1 MAWLHAVVG
10 GAGMRYI
17 MMVLR
22 GNMRRNKGVHIS
34 VFVLMLIISLAFCSV
49 LSYYTNSIRHDS
61 KAVDEAGYGDMLAA
75 LYGESRLDAYGT
87 SADIITKNIGKCDA
101 VQEVKTTDVVYL
113 LLKDCNG
120 KGGNSSSFVL
130 NDTDSVLTY
139 DQYDVDNKM
148 TDRRLEKG
156 EVSVPFSFIGMYDC
170 KIGDTVELGNDNG
183 SYTFKVA
190 SFFEDPYMG
199 SSVMGIKT
207 ILISDE
213 DFADLKAKAAEEHR
227 SGLEDDKRSFELS
240 KLIIID
246 KKPGLELTEM
256 EFERE
261 LNNVSDFASYC
272 WITLSKEQAGSYM
285 LLMTKVFSAV
295 LLIFVVLLLVAA
307 MIVLGHNIGS
317 SIEMDFVNIGI
328 LKAVGMTNA
337 SVKLAL
343 LAGYMCTVA
352 AGLFAGIPLAIPI
365 LKIINS
371 VTRSSSGLEVPS
383 DINVGLVLCVILAI
397 LLLVA
402 AFIMLKTRRISEAT
416 PIKAIRGG
424 RDSVHFSS
432 VLKLPVSGKK
442 LGVSLAYRQFIS
454 EKKQYAAAIIVTAIL
469 AMFMILMNDMMRWFN
484 SQNMLVDMFSV
495 TKYDLTAS
503 FADEDTQKDIENV
516 ISEHTAYRKYQMSSE
531 YLLFDDVQM
540 YCYIVGDPDMINT
553 IRKGR
558 TCTYDNE
565 VLITQYVADG
575 FHINVGDTV
584 TVKRNGVARKMVIS
598 GVYDSANDVGKNFAI
613 SKAAYSKF
621 ASEET
626 VSESGV
632 SGTAK
637 SSSDEEEWSGKGICY
652 DLDNTDECDA
662 IIQEIDKRYGDN
674 QGITYSIHSA
684 KDDFEGVAGTVNIAI
699 QGLTL
704 LTYMLGAV
712 FVIVTVIIVC
722 GKVLMREQKDIG
734 IYKALGF
741 TSFRLR
747 CQLAVR
753 FIVTA
758 VVGSLLGVVL
768 ALIVSKPFFKAGF
781 ESFGIYSFNL
791 STSVISLVIPLV
803 FMSVLFSVVAFIRAG
818 NIRKVQPQVL
828 IADQ

>member
-1 MAWLHAVVG
+1 MQINKNTGKEEEKIVAPIPAVTYNEITDKLSEYGATVYGVGSDACTYHA
-10 GAGMRYI
+10 
-17 MMVLR
+17 LLD
-22 GNMRRNKGVHIS
+22 KD
-34 VFVLMLIISLAFCSV
+34 V
-49 LSYYTNSIRHDS
+49 LSEEMLQAPDIFDENKETRVELI
-61 KAVDEAGYGDMLAA
+61 AVDEK
-75 LYGESRLDAYGT
+75 LYKKLCDRADAAYG
-87 SADIITKNIGKCDA
+87 SN
-101 VQEVKTTDVVYL
+101 L
-113 LLKDCNG
+113 LIN
-120 KGGNSSSFVL
+120 
-130 NDTDSVLTY
+130 TY
-139 DQYDVDNKM
+139 AY
-148 TDRRLEKG
+148 
-156 EVSVPFSFIGMYDC
+156 
-170 KIGDTVELGNDNG
+170 NDNG
-183 SYTFKVA
+183 R
-190 SFFEDPYMG
+190 M
-199 SSVMGIKT
+199 KT
-207 ILISDE
+207 ISPFKEGVTEIVMVNAADE
-213 DFADLKAKAAEEHR
+213 IQTIRVGGILDQEDLKEQGFHEMNQYPVRMVVPDIDARYFEWFCTP
-227 SGLEDDKRSFELS
+227 DDEQAYTEFARKIMDEYYP
-240 KLIIID
+240 I
-246 KKPGLELTEM
+246 LTEDSYVEQGYTVRIARVDTM
-256 EFERE
+256 VKM
-261 LNNVSDFASYC
+261 LNIAIVLAEIVLYGFV
-272 WITLSKEQAGSYM
+272 I
-285 LLMTKVFSAV
+285 
-295 LLIFVVLLLVAA
+295 LLIFMGFTSVVSTLAT
-307 MIVLGHNIGS
+307 NIRIRS
-317 SIEMDFVNIGI
+317 REFAI
-328 LKAVGMTNA
+328 LKSVGMTNA
-337 SVKLAL
+337 SVKLSL

-371 VTRSSSGLEVPS
+371 STRSSSGLEVPS

-503 FADEDTQKDIENV
+503 FVDEDTQKDIENV

-540 YCYIVGDPDMINT
+540 YCYIVEDPDMINT

-575 FHINVGDTV
+575 FHMNVGDTV
-584 TVKRNGVARKMVIS
+584 TVKRGGVARKMVIS
-598 GVYDSANDVGKNFAI
+598 GIYDSANDMGKNFAI

-632 SGTAK
+632 SGAAK
-637 SSSDEEEWSGKGICY
+637 SSLDEEEWSGKGICY

-684 KDDFEGVAGTVNIAI
+684 KDDFEEVAGTVNIAI

-758 VVGSLLGVVL
+758 VVGSLLGIVL

>member
-1 MAWLHAVVG
+1 MAWFHAVVG

-34 VFVLMLIISLAFCSV
+34 VLVLMLIISLAFCSV

-61 KAVDEAGYGDMLAA
+61 EAMEEVGYGGMLAA
-75 LYGESRLDAYGT
+75 LYGENRLDAYGT
-87 SADIITKNIGKCDA
+87 SADKIIKNIGKCDA
-101 VQEVKTTDVVYL
+101 VQEVKTADVVYL

-156 EVSVPFSFIGMYDC
+156 EISVPFSFIGMYDC

-213 DFADLKAKAAEEHR
+213 DFADLKAKAAEDHR

-246 KKPGLELTEM
+246 KKPGLDLTEM

-317 SIEMDFVNIGI
+317 SIDMDFVNIGI

-371 VTRSSSGLEVPS
+371 ATRSSSGLEVPS

-503 FADEDTQKDIENV
+503 FVDEDTQKDIENV

-540 YCYIVGDPDMINT
+540 YCYIVEAPDMINT

-575 FHINVGDTV
+575 FHMNVGDTV
-584 TVKRNGVARKMVIS
+584 TVKRGGVARKMVIS
-598 GVYDSANDVGKNFAI
+598 GIYDSANDMGKNFAI

-621 ASEET
+621 AREET

-632 SGTAK
+632 SGAVK

-758 VVGSLLGVVL
+758 VVGSLLGIVL

>member
-1 MAWLHAVVG
+1 
-10 GAGMRYI
+10 MRYI

-22 GNMRRNKGVHIS
+22 GKMRRNKGVHIS

-75 LYGESRLDAYGT
+75 LYGESRLDSYGT
-87 SADIITKNIGKCDA
+87 SADIITENIGKCDA

-130 NDTDSVLTY
+130 NDTDSILTY

-213 DFADLKAKAAEEHR
+213 DFADLKAKAAEEQR

-246 KKPGLELTEM
+246 KKPGLDLTEM

-469 AMFMILMNDMMRWFN
+469 AMFMILMNDVMSWFN

-632 SGTAK
+632 SGAAK

>member
-1 MAWLHAVVG
+1 MAWFHAVVG

-61 KAVDEAGYGDMLAA
+61 EAMEEVGYGGMLAA
-75 LYGESRLDAYGT
+75 LYGENRLDAYGT
-87 SADIITKNIGKCDA
+87 SADKIIKNIGKCDA
-101 VQEVKTTDVVYL
+101 VQEVKAADVVYL

-120 KGGNSSSFVL
+120 KGGNSSFVL

-156 EVSVPFSFIGMYDC
+156 EVSVPFSFISMYDC

-213 DFADLKAKAAEEHR
+213 DFADLKAKAAEDNR

-246 KKPGLELTEM
+246 KKPGLDLTEM

-272 WITLSKEQAGSYM
+272 WITLSKEQAGNYM

-317 SIEMDFVNIGI
+317 SIDMDFVNIGI

-352 AGLFAGIPLAIPI
+352 AGLFAGIPLAI
-365 LKIINS
+365 INS
-371 VTRSSSGLEVPS
+371 ATRSSSGLEVPS

-484 SQNMLVDMFSV
+484 SQNMLADMFSV

-503 FADEDTQKDIENV
+503 FVDEDTQKDIENV

-540 YCYIVGDPDMINT
+540 YCYIVEDPDMINT

-575 FHINVGDTV
+575 FHMNVGDTV
-584 TVKRNGVARKMVIS
+584 TVKRGGVARKMVIS
-598 GVYDSANDVGKNFAI
+598 GIYDSANDMGKNFAI

-632 SGTAK
+632 SGAAK

-684 KDDFEGVAGTVNIAI
+684 KDDFEEVAGTVNIAI

-758 VVGSLLGVVL
+758 VVGSLLGIVL

>member
-1 MAWLHAVVG
+1 
-10 GAGMRYI
+10 MRYI

-61 KAVDEAGYGDMLAA
+61 EAMDETGHGDMLAA
-75 LYGESRLDAYGT
+75 LYGESKLDAYGT
-87 SADIITKNIGKCDA
+87 SADKIAENIGRCDA
-101 VQEVKTTDVVYL
+101 VQDVKATDVVYL
-113 LLKDCNG
+113 MLKDCNG
-120 KGGNSSSFVL
+120 KGGNSSSYVL

-139 DQYDVDNKM
+139 DQYDVDNKR
-148 TDRRLEKG
+148 TDHRLEKG
-156 EVSVPFSFIGMYDC
+156 EVSVPFSFMGMYDC

-213 DFADLKAKAAEEHR
+213 DFEDFKAKAAEDHR

-337 SVKLAL
+337 SVKLSL

-352 AGLFAGIPLAIPI
+352 AGLFAGIPLSIPI
-365 LKIINS
+365 LRTINNA
-371 VTRSSSGLEVPS
+371 TRSSSGLEVPS

-397 LLLVA
+397 LILVA
-402 AFIMLKTRRISEAT
+402 AFIVLKTRRISETT

-442 LGVSLAYRQFIS
+442 LGLSLAYRQFIS
-454 EKKQYAAAIIVTAIL
+454 EKKQYVAAIIVTAIL
-469 AMFMILMNDMMRWFN
+469 AMFMILMNDVVRWFN

-503 FADEDTQKDIENV
+503 FVDEDAQKNIESV
-516 ISEHTAYRKYQMSSE
+516 ISEHTGYRKYQMDSE

-575 FHINVGDTV
+575 FHLDIGDTV
-584 TVKRNGVARKMVIS
+584 TVKCGGVAREMVIS
-598 GVYDSANDVGKNFAI
+598 GIYDSANDVGKNFAI
-613 SKAAYSKF
+613 SKAAQEKF
-621 ASEET
+621 VRDDA
-626 VSESGV
+626 VD
-632 SGTAK
+632 K
-637 SSSDEEEWSGKGICY
+637 EWSGKNICY
-652 DLDNTDECDA
+652 DLENADECDE
-662 IIQEIDKRYGDN
+662 IIKDIDERYGSDK
-674 QGITYSIHSA
+674 GVTYSIRSS
-684 KDDFEGVAGTVNIAI
+684 KEDFEGVADTVNLAI

-704 LTYMLGAV
+704 LTYILGAI

-722 GKVLMREQKDIG
+722 GKVVMREQKDIG

-753 FIVTA
+753 FVVTA
-758 VVGSLLGVVL
+758 IVGSLLGIVL

-781 ESFGIYSFNL
+781 ESFGVYSFDSNIGV
-791 STSVISLVIPLV
+791 TSLVTPIV
-803 FMSVLFSVVAFIRAG
+803 FMTILFFIVSFVRAG
-818 NIRKVQPQVL
+818 NIRRIQPRVL

>member
-1 MAWLHAVVG
+1 MAWFHAVVG

-61 KAVDEAGYGDMLAA
+61 EAMEEVGYGGMLAA
-75 LYGESRLDAYGT
+75 LYGENRLDAYGT
-87 SADIITKNIGKCDA
+87 SADKIIKNIGKCDA
-101 VQEVKTTDVVYL
+101 VQEVKAADVVYL

-120 KGGNSSSFVL
+120 KGGNSSFVL

-213 DFADLKAKAAEEHR
+213 DFADLKAKAAEDNR

-246 KKPGLELTEM
+246 KKPGLDLTEM

-285 LLMTKVFSAV
+285 LLMTKVFSA
-295 LLIFVVLLLVAA
+295 VLLLVAA

-371 VTRSSSGLEVPS
+371 ATRSSSGLEVPS

-424 RDSVHFSS
+424 RGSVHFSS

-454 EKKQYAAAIIVTAIL
+454 GKKQYAAAIIVTAIL

-503 FADEDTQKDIENV
+503 FVDEDTQKDIENV
-516 ISEHTAYRKYQMSSE
+516 ISEHTAYRKYQMFSE

-540 YCYIVGDPDMINT
+540 YCYIVEDPDMINT

-575 FHINVGDTV
+575 FHMNVGDTV
-584 TVKRNGVARKMVIS
+584 TVKRGGVARKMVIS
-598 GVYDSANDVGKNFAI
+598 GIYDSANDMGKNFAI

-621 ASEET
+621 AHEET

-632 SGTAK
+632 SGAAK

-758 VVGSLLGVVL
+758 VVGSLLGIVL

>member
-1 MAWLHAVVG
+1 
-10 GAGMRYI
+10 MRYI

-61 KAVDEAGYGDMLAA
+61 EAMEEVGYGGMLAA
-75 LYGESRLDAYGT
+75 LYGENRLDAYGT
-87 SADIITKNIGKCDA
+87 SADKIIKNIGKCDA
-101 VQEVKTTDVVYL
+101 VQEVKAADVVYL

-120 KGGNSSSFVL
+120 KGGNSSFVL

-213 DFADLKAKAAEEHR
+213 DFADLKAKAAEDHR

-246 KKPGLELTEM
+246 KKPGLDLTEM

-328 LKAVGMTNA
+328 LKAVGMTNS
-337 SVKLAL
+337 SVKLA
-343 LAGYMCTVA
+343 VA

-371 VTRSSSGLEVPS
+371 ATRSSSGLEVPS

-503 FADEDTQKDIENV
+503 FVDEDTQKDIENV

-540 YCYIVGDPDMINT
+540 YCYIVEDPDMINT

-575 FHINVGDTV
+575 FHMNVGDTV
-584 TVKRNGVARKMVIS
+584 TVKRGGVARKMVIS
-598 GVYDSANDVGKNFAI
+598 GIYDSANDMGKNFAI

-621 ASEET
+621 AHEET

-632 SGTAK
+632 SGAAK

-684 KDDFEGVAGTVNIAI
+684 KDDFEEVAGTVNIAI

-758 VVGSLLGVVL
+758 VVGSLLGIVL

>member
-1 MAWLHAVVG
+1 
-10 GAGMRYI
+10 
-17 MMVLR
+17 
-22 GNMRRNKGVHIS
+22 
-34 VFVLMLIISLAFCSV
+34 
-49 LSYYTNSIRHDS
+49 
-61 KAVDEAGYGDMLAA
+61 
-75 LYGESRLDAYGT
+75 
-87 SADIITKNIGKCDA
+87 
-101 VQEVKTTDVVYL
+101 
-113 LLKDCNG
+113 
-120 KGGNSSSFVL
+120 
-130 NDTDSVLTY
+130 
-139 DQYDVDNKM
+139 
-148 TDRRLEKG
+148 
-156 EVSVPFSFIGMYDC
+156 
-170 KIGDTVELGNDNG
+170 
-183 SYTFKVA
+183 
-190 SFFEDPYMG
+190 
-199 SSVMGIKT
+199 
-207 ILISDE
+207 
-213 DFADLKAKAAEEHR
+213 
-227 SGLEDDKRSFELS
+227 
-240 KLIIID
+240 
-246 KKPGLELTEM
+246 
-256 EFERE
+256 
-261 LNNVSDFASYC
+261 
-272 WITLSKEQAGSYM
+272 
-285 LLMTKVFSAV
+285 
-295 LLIFVVLLLVAA
+295 
-307 MIVLGHNIGS
+307 
-317 SIEMDFVNIGI
+317 MDFVNIGI

-371 VTRSSSGLEVPS
+371 ATRSSSGLEVPS

-424 RDSVHFSS
+424 RGSVHFSS

-503 FADEDTQKDIENV
+503 FVDEDTQKDIENV
-516 ISEHTAYRKYQMSSE
+516 ISEHTAYRKYQMFSE

-540 YCYIVGDPDMINT
+540 YCYIVEDPDMINT

-575 FHINVGDTV
+575 FHMNVGDTV
-584 TVKRNGVARKMVIS
+584 TVKRGGVARKMVIS
-598 GVYDSANDVGKNFAI
+598 GIYDSANDMGKNFAI

-621 ASEET
+621 AHEET

-632 SGTAK
+632 SGAAK

-758 VVGSLLGVVL
+758 VVGSLLGIVL

>member
-1 MAWLHAVVG
+1 MAWFHAVVG

-61 KAVDEAGYGDMLAA
+61 EAMEEVGYGGMLAA
-75 LYGESRLDAYGT
+75 LYGENRLDAYGT
-87 SADIITKNIGKCDA
+87 SADKIIKNIGKCDA
-101 VQEVKTTDVVYL
+101 VQEVKATDVVYL

-120 KGGNSSSFVL
+120 KGGNSSFVL

-213 DFADLKAKAAEEHR
+213 DFADLKAKAAEDNR

-246 KKPGLELTEM
+246 KKPGLDLTEM

-272 WITLSKEQAGSYM
+272 WITLSKEQAGNYM

-317 SIEMDFVNIGI
+317 SIDMDFVNIGI

-371 VTRSSSGLEVPS
+371 ATRSSSGLEVPS

-484 SQNMLVDMFSV
+484 SQNMLQVDMLSV

-503 FADEDTQKDIENV
+503 FVDEDTQKDIENV

-540 YCYIVGDPDMINT
+540 YCYIVEDPDMINT

-575 FHINVGDTV
+575 FHMNVGDTV
-584 TVKRNGVARKMVIS
+584 TVKRGGVARKMVIS
-598 GVYDSANDVGKNFAI
+598 GIYDSANDMGKNFAI

-632 SGTAK
+632 SGAAK

-684 KDDFEGVAGTVNIAI
+684 KDDFEEVAGTVNIAI

-758 VVGSLLGVVL
+758 VVGSLLGIVL

>member
-1 MAWLHAVVG
+1 
-10 GAGMRYI
+10 MRYI

-61 KAVDEAGYGDMLAA
+61 EAMEEVGYGGMLAA
-75 LYGESRLDAYGT
+75 LYGENRLDAYGT
-87 SADIITKNIGKCDA
+87 SADKIIKNIGKCDA
-101 VQEVKTTDVVYL
+101 VQEVKAADVVYL

-120 KGGNSSSFVL
+120 KGGNSSFVL

-213 DFADLKAKAAEEHR
+213 DFADLKAKAAEDNR

-246 KKPGLELTEM
+246 KKPGLDLTEM

-371 VTRSSSGLEVPS
+371 ATLNAFANLFNTISRIIPFLSINFISSSVFNFLISFTTSFSYKLYIVSNTIIFIPHYCQS
-383 DINVGLVLCVILAI
+383 IVNHKVIYHFLFKRIDFDPFKMNNIFLTPLFPHRILRKI
-397 LLLVA
+397 LLKQSYYHPLA
-402 AFIMLKTRRISEAT
+402 
-416 PIKAIRGG
+416 
-424 RDSVHFSS
+424 
-432 VLKLPVSGKK
+432 LPVMCD
-442 LGVSLAYRQFIS
+442 R
-454 EKKQYAAAIIVTAIL
+454 IV
-469 AMFMILMNDMMRWFN
+469 
-484 SQNMLVDMFSV
+484 
-495 TKYDLTAS
+495 
-503 FADEDTQKDIENV
+503 
-516 ISEHTAYRKYQMSSE
+516 
-531 YLLFDDVQM
+531 
-540 YCYIVGDPDMINT
+540 C
-553 IRKGR
+553 
-558 TCTYDNE
+558 
-565 VLITQYVADG
+565 
-575 FHINVGDTV
+575 
-584 TVKRNGVARKMVIS
+584 
-598 GVYDSANDVGKNFAI
+598 
-613 SKAAYSKF
+613 
-621 ASEET
+621 
-626 VSESGV
+626 
-632 SGTAK
+632 
-637 SSSDEEEWSGKGICY
+637 
-652 DLDNTDECDA
+652 
-662 IIQEIDKRYGDN
+662 
-674 QGITYSIHSA
+674 SA
-684 KDDFEGVAGTVNIAI
+684 KLRFPLF
-699 QGLTL
+699 LTN
-704 LTYMLGAV
+704 
-712 FVIVTVIIVC
+712 
-722 GKVLMREQKDIG
+722 
-734 IYKALGF
+734 
-741 TSFRLR
+741 SNLR
-747 CQLAVR
+747 
-753 FIVTA
+753 
-758 VVGSLLGVVL
+758 
-768 ALIVSKPFFKAGF
+768 PF
-781 ESFGIYSFNL
+781 
-791 STSVISLVIPLV
+791 
-803 FMSVLFSVVAFIRAG
+803 
-818 NIRKVQPQVL
+818 
-828 IADQ
+828 

>member
-1 MAWLHAVVG
+1 MAWFHAVVG

-61 KAVDEAGYGDMLAA
+61 KAVDEAGYGDMLGA

-87 SADIITKNIGKCDA
+87 SADKIIKNIGKCDA

-213 DFADLKAKAAEEHR
+213 DFADLKAKAAEDHR

-246 KKPGLELTEM
+246 KKPGLDLTEM

-328 LKAVGMTNA
+328 LKAVGMTNS

-352 AGLFAGIPLAIPI
+352 A
-365 LKIINS
+365 
-371 VTRSSSGLEVPS
+371 
-383 DINVGLVLCVILAI
+383 
-397 LLLVA
+397 
-402 AFIMLKTRRISEAT
+402 
-416 PIKAIRGG
+416 
-424 RDSVHFSS
+424 
-432 VLKLPVSGKK
+432 
-442 LGVSLAYRQFIS
+442 
-454 EKKQYAAAIIVTAIL
+454 
-469 AMFMILMNDMMRWFN
+469 
-484 SQNMLVDMFSV
+484 
-495 TKYDLTAS
+495 
-503 FADEDTQKDIENV
+503 
-516 ISEHTAYRKYQMSSE
+516 
-531 YLLFDDVQM
+531 
-540 YCYIVGDPDMINT
+540 
-553 IRKGR
+553 
-558 TCTYDNE
+558 
-565 VLITQYVADG
+565 
-575 FHINVGDTV
+575 
-584 TVKRNGVARKMVIS
+584 
-598 GVYDSANDVGKNFAI
+598 
-613 SKAAYSKF
+613 
-621 ASEET
+621 
-626 VSESGV
+626 
-632 SGTAK
+632 
-637 SSSDEEEWSGKGICY
+637 
-652 DLDNTDECDA
+652 
-662 IIQEIDKRYGDN
+662 
-674 QGITYSIHSA
+674 
-684 KDDFEGVAGTVNIAI
+684 
-699 QGLTL
+699 
-704 LTYMLGAV
+704 
-712 FVIVTVIIVC
+712 
-722 GKVLMREQKDIG
+722 
-734 IYKALGF
+734 
-741 TSFRLR
+741 
-747 CQLAVR
+747 
-753 FIVTA
+753 
-758 VVGSLLGVVL
+758 
-768 ALIVSKPFFKAGF
+768 
-781 ESFGIYSFNL
+781 
-791 STSVISLVIPLV
+791 
-803 FMSVLFSVVAFIRAG
+803 
-818 NIRKVQPQVL
+818 
-828 IADQ
+828 

>member
-1 MAWLHAVVG
+1 
-10 GAGMRYI
+10 MRYI

-61 KAVDEAGYGDMLAA
+61 EAMEEVGYGGMLAA
-75 LYGESRLDAYGT
+75 LYGENRLDAYGT
-87 SADIITKNIGKCDA
+87 SADKIIKNIGKCDA
-101 VQEVKTTDVVYL
+101 VQEVKAADVVYL

-120 KGGNSSSFVL
+120 KGGNSSFVL

-213 DFADLKAKAAEEHR
+213 DFADLKAKAAEDHR

-246 KKPGLELTEM
+246 KKPGLDLTEM

-371 VTRSSSGLEVPS
+371 ATRSSSGLEVPS

-424 RDSVHFSS
+424 RGSVHFSS

-454 EKKQYAAAIIVTAIL
+454 GKKQYAAAIIVTAIL

-503 FADEDTQKDIENV
+503 FVDEDTQKDIENV
-516 ISEHTAYRKYQMSSE
+516 ISEHIAYRKYQMFSE

-540 YCYIVGDPDMINT
+540 YCYIVEDPDMINT

-575 FHINVGDTV
+575 FHMNVGDTV
-584 TVKRNGVARKMVIS
+584 TVKRGGVARKMVIS
-598 GVYDSANDVGKNFAI
+598 GIYDSANDMGKNFAI

-621 ASEET
+621 AHEET

-632 SGTAK
+632 SGAAK
-637 SSSDEEEWSGKGICY
+637 SSSDEEEWSGKGIGICY

-758 VVGSLLGVVL
+758 VAGSLLGIVL

-803 FMSVLFSVVAFIRAG
+803 FMSVLFSVIAFIRAG

>member
-1 MAWLHAVVG
+1 
-10 GAGMRYI
+10 MRYI

-49 LSYYTNSIRHDS
+49 LSYYTNSIRRDS
-61 KAVDEAGYGDMLAA
+61 KAMEEVGYGGMLAA
-75 LYGESRLDAYGT
+75 LYGEDRLDAYGI
-87 SADIITKNIGKCDA
+87 SADKIIKNIGKCDA
-101 VQEVKTTDVVYL
+101 VQEVKAADVVYL

-120 KGGNSSSFVL
+120 KGGNSSFVL

-213 DFADLKAKAAEEHR
+213 DFADLKAKAAEDHR

-246 KKPGLELTEM
+246 KKPGLDLTEM

-295 LLIFVVLLLVAA
+295 LLIFVVLLVAA

-371 VTRSSSGLEVPS
+371 ATRSSSGLEVPS

-424 RDSVHFSS
+424 RGSVHFSS

-503 FADEDTQKDIENV
+503 FVDEDTQKDIENV

-540 YCYIVGDPDMINT
+540 YCYIVEDPDMINT

-575 FHINVGDTV
+575 FHMNVGDTV
-584 TVKRNGVARKMVIS
+584 TVKRGGVARKMVIS
-598 GVYDSANDVGKNFAI
+598 GIYDSANDTGKNFAI

-621 ASEET
+621 ASGET
-626 VSESGV
+626 VSEPGV
-632 SGTAK
+632 SGAAK

-684 KDDFEGVAGTVNIAI
+684 KDDFEEVAGTVNIAI

-712 FVIVTVIIVC
+712 FVIVTVVIVC

-758 VVGSLLGVVL
+758 VVGSLLGIVL

>member
-1 MAWLHAVVG
+1 M
-10 GAGMRYI
+10 
-17 MMVLR
+17 
-22 GNMRRNKGVHIS
+22 
-34 VFVLMLIISLAFCSV
+34 
-49 LSYYTNSIRHDS
+49 
-61 KAVDEAGYGDMLAA
+61 
-75 LYGESRLDAYGT
+75 
-87 SADIITKNIGKCDA
+87 
-101 VQEVKTTDVVYL
+101 
-113 LLKDCNG
+113 
-120 KGGNSSSFVL
+120 
-130 NDTDSVLTY
+130 
-139 DQYDVDNKM
+139 
-148 TDRRLEKG
+148 
-156 EVSVPFSFIGMYDC
+156 
-170 KIGDTVELGNDNG
+170 
-183 SYTFKVA
+183 
-190 SFFEDPYMG
+190 
-199 SSVMGIKT
+199 
-207 ILISDE
+207 
-213 DFADLKAKAAEEHR
+213 
-227 SGLEDDKRSFELS
+227 
-240 KLIIID
+240 
-246 KKPGLELTEM
+246 
-256 EFERE
+256 
-261 LNNVSDFASYC
+261 
-272 WITLSKEQAGSYM
+272 
-285 LLMTKVFSAV
+285 
-295 LLIFVVLLLVAA
+295 
-307 MIVLGHNIGS
+307 
-317 SIEMDFVNIGI
+317 
-328 LKAVGMTNA
+328 
-337 SVKLAL
+337 
-343 LAGYMCTVA
+343 
-352 AGLFAGIPLAIPI
+352 
-365 LKIINS
+365 
-371 VTRSSSGLEVPS
+371 
-383 DINVGLVLCVILAI
+383 
-397 LLLVA
+397 
-402 AFIMLKTRRISEAT
+402 
-416 PIKAIRGG
+416 
-424 RDSVHFSS
+424 
-432 VLKLPVSGKK
+432 
-442 LGVSLAYRQFIS
+442 SLAYRQFIS

-503 FADEDTQKDIENV
+503 FVDEDTQKDIENV

-540 YCYIVGDPDMINT
+540 YCYIVEDPDMINT

-558 TCTYDNE
+558 PCTYDNE

-575 FHINVGDTV
+575 FHMNVGDTV
-584 TVKRNGVARKMVIS
+584 TVKRGGVARKMVIS
-598 GVYDSANDVGKNFAI
+598 GIYDSANDMGKNFAI

-632 SGTAK
+632 SGAAK

-684 KDDFEGVAGTVNIAI
+684 KDDFEEVAGTVNIAI

-758 VVGSLLGVVL
+758 VVGSLLGIVL

>member
-1 MAWLHAVVG
+1 MAWFHAVVG

-61 KAVDEAGYGDMLAA
+61 EAMEEVGYGGMLAA
-75 LYGESRLDAYGT
+75 LYGENRLDAYGT
-87 SADIITKNIGKCDA
+87 SADKIIKNIGKCDA
-101 VQEVKTTDVVYL
+101 VQEVKAADVVYL

-120 KGGNSSSFVL
+120 KGGNSSFVL

-156 EVSVPFSFIGMYDC
+156 EVSVPFSFISMYDC

-213 DFADLKAKAAEEHR
+213 DFADLKAKAAEDNR

-246 KKPGLELTEM
+246 KKPGLDLTEM

-272 WITLSKEQAGSYM
+272 WITLSKEQAGNYM

-317 SIEMDFVNIGI
+317 SIDMDFVNIGI

-371 VTRSSSGLEVPS
+371 ATRSSSGLEVPS

-484 SQNMLVDMFSV
+484 SQNMLADMFSV

-503 FADEDTQKDIENV
+503 FVDEDTQKDIENV

-540 YCYIVGDPDMINT
+540 YCYIVEDPDMINT

-575 FHINVGDTV
+575 FHMNVGDTV
-584 TVKRNGVARKMVIS
+584 KRGGVARKMVIS
-598 GVYDSANDVGKNFAI
+598 GIYDSANDMGKNFAI

-632 SGTAK
+632 SGAAK

-684 KDDFEGVAGTVNIAI
+684 KDDFEEVAGTVNIAI

-758 VVGSLLGVVL
+758 VVGSLLGIVL

>member
-1 MAWLHAVVG
+1 
-10 GAGMRYI
+10 MRYI

-49 LSYYTNSIRHDS
+49 LSYYTNSIRRDS
-61 KAVDEAGYGDMLAA
+61 EAMDEVGYGDMLAA

-87 SADIITKNIGKCDA
+87 SADIIAENIGKCDA

-113 LLKDCNG
+113 MLKDCNG

-130 NDTDSVLTY
+130 NGTNSVLSF
-139 DQYDVDNKM
+139 DQFGADNKM

-156 EVSVPFSFIGMYDC
+156 EVSVPFSFMGMYDC

-213 DFADLKAKAAEEHR
+213 DFEDFMAKAAEDHR

-246 KKPGLELTEM
+246 KKPGLDLTEM
-256 EFERE
+256 EFEKG

-295 LLIFVVLLLVAA
+295 LLVFVVLLLVAA

-337 SVKLAL
+337 SVKLSL

-352 AGLFAGIPLAIPI
+352 AGLFAGIPLSIPI
-365 LKIINS
+365 LRIINNA
-371 VTRSSSGLEVPS
+371 TRSSSGLEVSS
-383 DINVGLVLCVILAI
+383 DINVGFVLCVILAI

-402 AFIMLKTRRISEAT
+402 AFIMFKTKKISEAT

-432 VLKLPVSGKK
+432 ILKLPVSGKK
-442 LGVSLAYRQFIS
+442 LGLSLAYRQFIS
-454 EKKQYAAAIIVTAIL
+454 EKKQYIAAIVVTAIL
-469 AMFMILMNDMMRWFN
+469 AMFMILMNDVVRWFN

-503 FADEDTQKDIENV
+503 FVDEAAQKNIENV
-516 ISEHTAYRKYQMSSE
+516 ISEHTGYRKYQMDSE
-531 YLLFDDVQM
+531 YLLLDDVQM

-565 VLITQYVADG
+565 ILITQYVADG
-575 FHINVGDTV
+575 FHLNIGDTV
-584 TVKRNGVARKMVIS
+584 TVKRGGVAREMVIS
-598 GVYDSANDVGKNFAI
+598 GIYDSANDVGKNFAI
-613 SKAAYSKF
+613 SKAAQEKF
-621 ASEET
+621 VRDDAVEKEAVSEET
-626 VSESGV
+626 AREEAAGENAVSDF
-632 SGTAK
+632 ADK
-637 SSSDEEEWSGKGICY
+637 EWSGKNICY
-652 DLDNTDECDA
+652 DLENSDECDE
-662 IIQEIDKRYGDN
+662 IIKDIDERYGGDN
-674 QGITYSIHSA
+674 GVKYSIRSS
-684 KDDFEGVAGTVNIAI
+684 KEDFEGVAGTVNLAI

-704 LTYMLGAV
+704 LTYILGAI

-722 GKVLMREQKDIG
+722 GKVVMREQKDIG

-753 FIVTA
+753 FVVTA
-758 VVGSLLGVVL
+758 IVGSLLGIVL

-781 ESFGIYSFNL
+781 ESFGVYSFDSNIGV
-791 STSVISLVIPLV
+791 TSFVTPIV
-803 FMSVLFSVVAFIRAG
+803 FMAILFFMVSFARAG
-818 NIRKVQPQVL
+818 NIRRIQPRVL

>member
-1 MAWLHAVVG
+1 MAWFHAVVG

-61 KAVDEAGYGDMLAA
+61 EAMEEVGYGGMLAA
-75 LYGESRLDAYGT
+75 LYGENRLDAYGT
-87 SADIITKNIGKCDA
+87 SADKIIKNIGKCDA
-101 VQEVKTTDVVYL
+101 VQEVKAADVVYL

-120 KGGNSSSFVL
+120 KGGNSSFVL

-213 DFADLKAKAAEEHR
+213 DFADLKAKAAEDHR

-246 KKPGLELTEM
+246 KKPGLDLT
-256 EFERE
+256 
-261 LNNVSDFASYC
+261 
-272 WITLSKEQAGSYM
+272 
-285 LLMTKVFSAV
+285 
-295 LLIFVVLLLVAA
+295 
-307 MIVLGHNIGS
+307 
-317 SIEMDFVNIGI
+317 EMDFVNIGI

-371 VTRSSSGLEVPS
+371 ATRSSSGLEVPP

-503 FADEDTQKDIENV
+503 FVDEDTQKDIENV

-540 YCYIVGDPDMINT
+540 YCYIVEAPDMINT

-575 FHINVGDTV
+575 FHMNVGDTV
-584 TVKRNGVARKMVIS
+584 TVKRGGVARKMVIS
-598 GVYDSANDVGKNFAI
+598 GIYDSANDMGKNFAI

-621 ASEET
+621 AREET

-632 SGTAK
+632 SGAVK

-758 VVGSLLGVVL
+758 VVGSLLGIVL

>member
-1 MAWLHAVVG
+1 MAWFHAVVG

-61 KAVDEAGYGDMLAA
+61 EAMEEVGYGGMLAA
-75 LYGESRLDAYGT
+75 LYGENRLDAYGT
-87 SADIITKNIGKCDA
+87 SADKIIKNIGKCDA
-101 VQEVKTTDVVYL
+101 VQEVKATDVVYL

-120 KGGNSSSFVL
+120 KGGNSSFVL

-213 DFADLKAKAAEEHR
+213 DFADLKAKAAEDNR

-246 KKPGLELTEM
+246 KKPGLDLTEM

-272 WITLSKEQAGSYM
+272 WITLSKEQAGNYM

-317 SIEMDFVNIGI
+317 SIDMDFVNIGI

-371 VTRSSSGLEVPS
+371 ATRSSSGLEVPS

-397 LLLVA
+397 LLLV

-503 FADEDTQKDIENV
+503 FVDEDTQKDIENV

-540 YCYIVGDPDMINT
+540 YCYIVEDPDMINT

-575 FHINVGDTV
+575 FHMNVGDTV
-584 TVKRNGVARKMVIS
+584 TVKRGGVARKMVIS
-598 GVYDSANDVGKNFAI
+598 GIYDSANDMGKNFAI

-632 SGTAK
+632 SGAAK

-684 KDDFEGVAGTVNIAI
+684 KDDFEEVAGTVNIAI

-758 VVGSLLGVVL
+758 VVGSLLGIVL

-791 STSVISLVIPLV
+791 STSVISLVIPLI

>member
-1 MAWLHAVVG
+1 MAWFHAVVG

-34 VFVLMLIISLAFCSV
+34 VLVLMLIISLAFCSV

-61 KAVDEAGYGDMLAA
+61 EAMEEVGYGGMLAA
-75 LYGESRLDAYGT
+75 LYGENRLDAYGT
-87 SADIITKNIGKCDA
+87 SADKIIKNIGKCDA
-101 VQEVKTTDVVYL
+101 VQEVKATDVVYL

-120 KGGNSSSFVL
+120 KGGNSSFVL

-213 DFADLKAKAAEEHR
+213 DFADLKAKAAEDHR

-246 KKPGLELTEM
+246 KKPGLDLTEM

-285 LLMTKVFSAV
+285 LLMTKVFSTV

-328 LKAVGMTNA
+328 LKAVGMTNS
-337 SVKLAL
+337 SVK

-371 VTRSSSGLEVPS
+371 ATRSSSGLEVPS
-383 DINVGLVLCVILAI
+383 DINVGLVLCVILSI
-397 LLLVA
+397 LLLIA

-503 FADEDTQKDIENV
+503 FVDEDTQKDIENV

-540 YCYIVGDPDMINT
+540 YCYIVEDPDMINT

-575 FHINVGDTV
+575 FHMDVGDTV
-584 TVKRNGVARKMVIS
+584 TVKRGGVARKMVIS
-598 GVYDSANDVGKNFAI
+598 GIYDSANDVGKNFAI

-621 ASEET
+621 ASEGI

-632 SGTAK
+632 SGAAK
-637 SSSDEEEWSGKGICY
+637 SSSDEEEWSGKEICY

-758 VVGSLLGVVL
+758 VVGSLLGIVL

>member
-1 MAWLHAVVG
+1 
-10 GAGMRYI
+10 
-17 MMVLR
+17 
-22 GNMRRNKGVHIS
+22 
-34 VFVLMLIISLAFCSV
+34 
-49 LSYYTNSIRHDS
+49 
-61 KAVDEAGYGDMLAA
+61 
-75 LYGESRLDAYGT
+75 
-87 SADIITKNIGKCDA
+87 
-101 VQEVKTTDVVYL
+101 
-113 LLKDCNG
+113 
-120 KGGNSSSFVL
+120 
-130 NDTDSVLTY
+130 
-139 DQYDVDNKM
+139 
-148 TDRRLEKG
+148 
-156 EVSVPFSFIGMYDC
+156 
-170 KIGDTVELGNDNG
+170 
-183 SYTFKVA
+183 
-190 SFFEDPYMG
+190 
-199 SSVMGIKT
+199 
-207 ILISDE
+207 
-213 DFADLKAKAAEEHR
+213 
-227 SGLEDDKRSFELS
+227 
-240 KLIIID
+240 
-246 KKPGLELTEM
+246 
-256 EFERE
+256 
-261 LNNVSDFASYC
+261 
-272 WITLSKEQAGSYM
+272 
-285 LLMTKVFSAV
+285 
-295 LLIFVVLLLVAA
+295 
-307 MIVLGHNIGS
+307 
-317 SIEMDFVNIGI
+317 MDFVNIGI
-328 LKAVGMTNA
+328 LKAVGMTNS

-371 VTRSSSGLEVPS
+371 ATRSSSGLEVPS
-383 DINVGLVLCVILAI
+383 DINVGLVLCVILSI
-397 LLLVA
+397 LLLIA

-503 FADEDTQKDIENV
+503 FVDEDTQKDIENV

-540 YCYIVGDPDMINT
+540 YCYIVEDPDMINT

-575 FHINVGDTV
+575 FHMDVGDTV
-584 TVKRNGVARKMVIS
+584 TVKRGGVARKMVIS
-598 GVYDSANDVGKNFAI
+598 GIYDSANDVGKNFAI

-621 ASEET
+621 ASEGI

-632 SGTAK
+632 SGAAK
-637 SSSDEEEWSGKGICY
+637 SSSDEEEWSGKEICY

-758 VVGSLLGVVL
+758 VVGSLLGIVL

>member
-1 MAWLHAVVG
+1 MAWFHAVVG

-61 KAVDEAGYGDMLAA
+61 EAMEEVGYGGMLAA
-75 LYGESRLDAYGT
+75 LYGENRLDAYGT
-87 SADIITKNIGKCDA
+87 SADKIIKNIGKCDA
-101 VQEVKTTDVVYL
+101 VQEVKAADVVYL

-120 KGGNSSSFVL
+120 KGGNSSFVL

-213 DFADLKAKAAEEHR
+213 DFADLKAKAAEDHR

-246 KKPGLELTEM
+246 KKPGLDLTEM

-352 AGLFAGIPLAIPI
+352 TGLFAGIPLAIPI

-371 VTRSSSGLEVPS
+371 ATRSSSGLEVPS
-383 DINVGLVLCVILAI
+383 DINVGLVLCVILVI

-503 FADEDTQKDIENV
+503 FVDEDTQKDIENV

-540 YCYIVGDPDMINT
+540 YCYIVEDPDMINT

-575 FHINVGDTV
+575 FHMNVGDTV
-584 TVKRNGVARKMVIS
+584 TVKRGGVARKMVIS
-598 GVYDSANDVGKNFAI
+598 GIYDSANDMGKNFAI
-613 SKAAYSKF
+613 SKF

-632 SGTAK
+632 SGAAK
-637 SSSDEEEWSGKGICY
+637 ISSDEEEWSGKGICY

-758 VVGSLLGVVL
+758 VVGSLLGIVL

>member
-1 MAWLHAVVG
+1 MAWFHAVVG

-34 VFVLMLIISLAFCSV
+34 VLVLMLIISLAFCSV

-61 KAVDEAGYGDMLAA
+61 EAMEEVGYGDMLAA
-75 LYGESRLDAYGT
+75 LYGESRLDSYGT
-87 SADIITKNIGKCDA
+87 SADIITENIGKCDA

-213 DFADLKAKAAEEHR
+213 DFADLKAKAAEEQR

-285 LLMTKVFSAV
+285 LL
-295 LLIFVVLLLVAA
+295 IVAA

-454 EKKQYAAAIIVTAIL
+454 GKKQYAAAIIVTAIL

-632 SGTAK
+632 SGAAK

-741 TSFRLR
+741 TSFGLR

-753 FIVTA
+753 FVVTA
-758 VVGSLLGVVL
+758 VVGSLLGIVL

>member
-1 MAWLHAVVG
+1 MAWFHAVVG

-34 VFVLMLIISLAFCSV
+34 VLVLMLIISLAFCSV

-61 KAVDEAGYGDMLAA
+61 EAMEEVGYGGMLAA
-75 LYGESRLDAYGT
+75 LYGENRLDAYGT
-87 SADIITKNIGKCDA
+87 SADKIIKNIGKCDA
-101 VQEVKTTDVVYL
+101 VQEVKTADVVYL

-156 EVSVPFSFIGMYDC
+156 EISVPFSFIGMYDC

-213 DFADLKAKAAEEHR
+213 DFADLKAKAAEDHR

-246 KKPGLELTEM
+246 KKPGLDLTEI

-317 SIEMDFVNIGI
+317 SIDMDFVNIGI

-371 VTRSSSGLEVPS
+371 ATRSSSGLEVPS

-503 FADEDTQKDIENV
+503 FVDEDTQKDIENV

-540 YCYIVGDPDMINT
+540 YCYIVEAPDMINT

-575 FHINVGDTV
+575 FHMNVGDTV
-584 TVKRNGVARKMVIS
+584 TVKRGGVARKMVIS
-598 GVYDSANDVGKNFAI
+598 GIYDSANDMGKNFAI

-621 ASEET
+621 AREET

-632 SGTAK
+632 SGAVK

-758 VVGSLLGVVL
+758 VVGSLLGIVL

>member
-1 MAWLHAVVG
+1 
-10 GAGMRYI
+10 MRYI

-61 KAVDEAGYGDMLAA
+61 EAMEEVGYGGMLAA
-75 LYGESRLDAYGT
+75 LYGENRLDAYGT
-87 SADIITKNIGKCDA
+87 SADKIIKNIGKCDA
-101 VQEVKTTDVVYL
+101 VQEVKAADVVYL

-120 KGGNSSSFVL
+120 KGGNSSFVL

-213 DFADLKAKAAEEHR
+213 DFADLKAKAAEDHR

-246 KKPGLELTEM
+246 KKPGLDLTEM

-272 WITLSKEQAGSYM
+272 WITLSKEQAGNYM

-307 MIVLGHNIGS
+307 MIVLGHNS

-337 SVKLAL
+337 SVKLEL

-371 VTRSSSGLEVPS
+371 ATRSSSGLEVPF

-503 FADEDTQKDIENV
+503 FVDEDTQKDIENV

-531 YLLFDDVQM
+531 YILFDDVQM
-540 YCYIVGDPDMINT
+540 YCYIVEAPDMINT

-575 FHINVGDTV
+575 FHLNIGDTV
-584 TVKRNGVARKMVIS
+584 TVKRGGVARKMVIS
-598 GVYDSANDVGKNFAI
+598 GIYDSANDVGKNFAI

-621 ASEET
+621 ASGEII
-626 VSESGV
+626 SEPGV
-632 SGTAK
+632 SGAAK

-758 VVGSLLGVVL
+758 VVGSLLGIVL

>member
-1 MAWLHAVVG
+1 MAWFHAVVG

-61 KAVDEAGYGDMLAA
+61 EAMEEVGYGGMLAA
-75 LYGESRLDAYGT
+75 LYGENRLDAYGT
-87 SADIITKNIGKCDA
+87 SADKIIKNIGKCDA
-101 VQEVKTTDVVYL
+101 VQEVKAADVVYL

-120 KGGNSSSFVL
+120 KGGNSSFVL

-213 DFADLKAKAAEEHR
+213 DFADLKAKAAEDHR

-246 KKPGLELTEM
+246 KKPGLDLTEM

-371 VTRSSSGLEVPS
+371 ATRSSSGLEVPS

-503 FADEDTQKDIENV
+503 FVDEDTQKDIENV

-531 YLLFDDVQM
+531 YLLLDDVQM
-540 YCYIVGDPDMINT
+540 YCYIVEDPDMINT

-575 FHINVGDTV
+575 FHMNVGDTV
-584 TVKRNGVARKMVIS
+584 TVKRGGVARKMVIS
-598 GVYDSANDVGKNFAI
+598 GIYDSANDMGKNFAI

-632 SGTAK
+632 SGAAK

-684 KDDFEGVAGTVNIAI
+684 KDDFEEVAGTVNIAI

-758 VVGSLLGVVL
+758 VVGSLLGIVL

>member
-1 MAWLHAVVG
+1 M
-10 GAGMRYI
+10 
-17 MMVLR
+17 
-22 GNMRRNKGVHIS
+22 
-34 VFVLMLIISLAFCSV
+34 
-49 LSYYTNSIRHDS
+49 
-61 KAVDEAGYGDMLAA
+61 
-75 LYGESRLDAYGT
+75 
-87 SADIITKNIGKCDA
+87 
-101 VQEVKTTDVVYL
+101 
-113 LLKDCNG
+113 
-120 KGGNSSSFVL
+120 
-130 NDTDSVLTY
+130 
-139 DQYDVDNKM
+139 
-148 TDRRLEKG
+148 
-156 EVSVPFSFIGMYDC
+156 
-170 KIGDTVELGNDNG
+170 
-183 SYTFKVA
+183 
-190 SFFEDPYMG
+190 
-199 SSVMGIKT
+199 
-207 ILISDE
+207 
-213 DFADLKAKAAEEHR
+213 
-227 SGLEDDKRSFELS
+227 
-240 KLIIID
+240 
-246 KKPGLELTEM
+246 
-256 EFERE
+256 
-261 LNNVSDFASYC
+261 
-272 WITLSKEQAGSYM
+272 
-285 LLMTKVFSAV
+285 
-295 LLIFVVLLLVAA
+295 
-307 MIVLGHNIGS
+307 
-317 SIEMDFVNIGI
+317 
-328 LKAVGMTNA
+328 
-337 SVKLAL
+337 
-343 LAGYMCTVA
+343 
-352 AGLFAGIPLAIPI
+352 
-365 LKIINS
+365 
-371 VTRSSSGLEVPS
+371 
-383 DINVGLVLCVILAI
+383 LCVILAI

-503 FADEDTQKDIENV
+503 FVDEDTQKDIENV

-531 YLLFDDVQM
+531 YILFDDVQM
-540 YCYIVGDPDMINT
+540 YCYIVEAPDMINT

-575 FHINVGDTV
+575 FHLNIGDTV
-584 TVKRNGVARKMVIS
+584 TVKRGGVARKMVIS
-598 GVYDSANDVGKNFAI
+598 GIYDSANDVGKNFAI

-621 ASEET
+621 ASGEI
-626 VSESGV
+626 VSEPGV
-632 SGTAK
+632 SGAAK

-758 VVGSLLGVVL
+758 VVGSLLGIVL

>member
-1 MAWLHAVVG
+1 
-10 GAGMRYI
+10 MRYI

-34 VFVLMLIISLAFCSV
+34 VLVLMLIISLAFCSV

-61 KAVDEAGYGDMLAA
+61 EAMEEVGYGGMLAA
-75 LYGESRLDAYGT
+75 LYGENRLDAYGT
-87 SADIITKNIGKCDA
+87 SADKIIKNIGKCDA
-101 VQEVKTTDVVYL
+101 VQEVKAADVVYL

-120 KGGNSSSFVL
+120 KGGNSSFVL

-213 DFADLKAKAAEEHR
+213 DFADLKAKAAEDHR

-246 KKPGLELTEM
+246 KKPGLDLTEM

-371 VTRSSSGLEVPS
+371 ARSSSGLEVPP

-503 FADEDTQKDIENV
+503 FVDEDTQKDIENV

-540 YCYIVGDPDMINT
+540 YCYIVEAPDMINT

-575 FHINVGDTV
+575 FHMNVGDTV
-584 TVKRNGVARKMVIS
+584 TVKRGGVARKMVIS
-598 GVYDSANDVGKNFAI
+598 GIYDSANDMGKNFAI

-632 SGTAK
+632 SGAAK
-637 SSSDEEEWSGKGICY
+637 SSLDEEEWSGKGICY

-684 KDDFEGVAGTVNIAI
+684 KDDFEEVAGTVNIAI

-758 VVGSLLGVVL
+758 VVGSLLGIVL

>member
-1 MAWLHAVVG
+1 
-10 GAGMRYI
+10 MRYI

-61 KAVDEAGYGDMLAA
+61 EAMEEVGYGGMLAA
-75 LYGESRLDAYGT
+75 LYGENRLDAYGT
-87 SADIITKNIGKCDA
+87 SADKIIKNIGKCDA
-101 VQEVKTTDVVYL
+101 VQEVKAADVVYL

-213 DFADLKAKAAEEHR
+213 DFADLKAKAAEDNR
-227 SGLEDDKRSFELS
+227 SGLVEDDKRSFELS

-246 KKPGLELTEM
+246 KKPGLDLTEM

-371 VTRSSSGLEVPS
+371 ATRSSSGLEVPS

-503 FADEDTQKDIENV
+503 FVDEDTQKDIENV
-516 ISEHTAYRKYQMSSE
+516 ISEHTAYRKYQMFSE

-540 YCYIVGDPDMINT
+540 YCYIVEAPDMINT

-575 FHINVGDTV
+575 FHMNVGDTV
-584 TVKRNGVARKMVIS
+584 TVKRGGVARKMVIS
-598 GVYDSANDVGKNFAI
+598 GIYDSANDMGKNFAI

-621 ASEET
+621 AHEET

-632 SGTAK
+632 SGAAK

-758 VVGSLLGVVL
+758 VAGSLLGIVL

>member
-1 MAWLHAVVG
+1 MAWFHAVVG

-61 KAVDEAGYGDMLAA
+61 EAMEEVGYGGMLAA
-75 LYGESRLDAYGT
+75 LYGENRLDAYGT
-87 SADIITKNIGKCDA
+87 SADKIIKNIGKCDA
-101 VQEVKTTDVVYL
+101 VQEVKATDVVYL

-120 KGGNSSSFVL
+120 KGGNSSFVL

-213 DFADLKAKAAEEHR
+213 DFADLKAKAAEDNR

-246 KKPGLELTEM
+246 KKPGLDLTEM

-272 WITLSKEQAGSYM
+272 RITLSKEQAGNYM

-307 MIVLGHNIGS
+307 IVLGHNIGS
-317 SIEMDFVNIGI
+317 SIDMDFVNIGI

-371 VTRSSSGLEVPS
+371 ATRSSSGLEVPS

-503 FADEDTQKDIENV
+503 FVDEDTQKDIENV

-540 YCYIVGDPDMINT
+540 YCYILEDPDMINT

-575 FHINVGDTV
+575 FHMNVGDTV
-584 TVKRNGVARKMVIS
+584 TVKRGGVARKMVIS
-598 GVYDSANDVGKNFAI
+598 GIYDSANDMGKNFAI

-632 SGTAK
+632 SGAAK

-684 KDDFEGVAGTVNIAI
+684 KDDFEEVAGTVNIAI

-758 VVGSLLGVVL
+758 VVGSLLGIVL

>member
-1 MAWLHAVVG
+1 
-10 GAGMRYI
+10 MRYI

-61 KAVDEAGYGDMLAA
+61 EAMEEVGYGGMLAA
-75 LYGESRLDAYGT
+75 LYGENRLDAYGT
-87 SADIITKNIGKCDA
+87 SADKIIKNIGKCDA
-101 VQEVKTTDVVYL
+101 VQEVKATDVVYL

-120 KGGNSSSFVL
+120 KGGNSSFVL

-213 DFADLKAKAAEEHR
+213 DFADLKAKAAEDHR

-246 KKPGLELTEM
+246 KKPGLDLTEM

-307 MIVLGHNIGS
+307 MIVLGHFCCS
-317 SIEMDFVNIGI
+317 LEMDFVNIGI

-371 VTRSSSGLEVPS
+371 ATRSSSGLEVPS

-503 FADEDTQKDIENV
+503 FVDEDTQKDIENV

-540 YCYIVGDPDMINT
+540 YCYIVEAPDMINT

-575 FHINVGDTV
+575 FHMNVGDTV
-584 TVKRNGVARKMVIS
+584 TVKRGGVARKMVIS
-598 GVYDSANDVGKNFAI
+598 GIYDSANDMGKNFAI

-621 ASEET
+621 AREET

-632 SGTAK
+632 SGAVK

-758 VVGSLLGVVL
+758 VVGSLLGIVL